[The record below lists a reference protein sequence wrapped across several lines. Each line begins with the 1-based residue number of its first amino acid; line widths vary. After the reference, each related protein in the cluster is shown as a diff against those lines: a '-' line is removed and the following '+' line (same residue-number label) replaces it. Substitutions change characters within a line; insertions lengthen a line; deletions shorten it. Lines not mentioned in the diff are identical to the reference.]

1 MERFTDIKVND
12 EMYSIVFGIGKVIFV
27 LAQTLRLEGCYAFEV
42 EYGNGEKVYY
52 TEDGR
57 PSWCKDLN
65 KCTRTVYYK
74 DEVNFDDLESGP
86 RKKALKKHQIDRL
99 RYMDTLEMLSPA
111 GAWID
116 ANLMPDV
123 MVDNAIENGEYHLF
137 REMVLE
143 DEIAG

>member
-1 MERFTDIKVND
+1 MERFIDIKVND
-12 EMYSIVFGIGKVIFV
+12 EMYSIVFGVGKVIFV
-27 LAQTLRLEGCYAFEV
+27 LAEALRLEGCYAFEV
-42 EYGNGEKVYY
+42 EYDNGQKVYY

-65 KCTRTVYYK
+65 NCTRTVYYK
-74 DEVNFDDLESGP
+74 DEVNFDNLENQP
-86 RKKALKKHQIDRL
+86 RKKVLKKHQIDRL
-99 RYMDTLEMLSPA
+99 RYMDILEMLSPA

-116 ANLMPDV
+116 ANLMPDI
-123 MVDNAIENGEYHLF
+123 MVDNAINDGEYHLF

>member
-1 MERFTDIKVND
+1 MQRFIDIKLND

-27 LAQTLRLEGCYAFEV
+27 LTKALRLDGYYVFEV
-42 EYGNGEKVYY
+42 EYENGQRVHY

-74 DEVNFDDLESGP
+74 GEVDFDKTDNKV
-86 RKKALKKHQIDRL
+86 KKKILKKHQIDRL
-99 RYMDTLEMLSPA
+99 RHTDILEMLSPA

-123 MVDNAIENGEYHLF
+123 MVDDAIDNGEYHLF
-137 REMVLE
+137 REMMFKT
-143 DEIAG
+143 EIAG